1 MVNRGSSEK
10 MEINFKMDKR
20 GIFFS
25 VLAISLL
32 SLFIL
37 SYGVYSV
44 VQERESI
51 SKRISSMN
59 NFVFLVEEDLP
70 RQLYISGYRIIFL
83 FEKEITESGDYIND
97 LNSSFEDCFFNGS
110 LNDVE
115 QELMEGVTFD
125 GIVDSLNQKGSKV
138 NVNLSL
144 FNPLIRIYQSDPW
157 NVRLDF
163 TCDLFIYDRGGLAL
177 WNRSYSHSVYI
188 PIENFEDPLYVVE
201 TGGLVVNEI
210 NKTIYSGFVS
220 GEDVFN
226 LTGHV
231 VNSYYVASDLGPSF
245 LDRLQGRF
253 SANPN
258 GIESL
263 VYLPELSSQGVSV
276 KDKSCVDYIYFSEN
290 SPSSCN
296 INGMSSWFKLDS
308 AHLSKYE
315 VTCA

>member
-1 MVNRGSSEK
+1 MNK
-10 MEINFKMDKR
+10 K

-25 VLAISLL
+25 ILAISLL

-51 SKRISSMN
+51 SKRIGSMN

-83 FEKEITESGDYIND
+83 FEKEITETGNYIND
-97 LNSSFEDCFFNGS
+97 LNSSFEECFFNGS
-110 LNDVE
+110 FEDVE
-115 QELMEGVTFD
+115 QELMDGVTFE

-144 FNPLIRIYQSDPW
+144 FNPLIKVYQEDPW
-157 NVRLDF
+157 NVKLEF
-163 TCDLFIYDRGGLAL
+163 TCDLFIYDEGDLAL

-188 PIENFEDPLYVVE
+188 PIDNFEDPLYVVE

-210 NKTIYSGFVS
+210 NKTIYNGFVS
-220 GEDVFN
+220 GADVSN

-231 VNSYYVASDLGPSF
+231 TNSYYVASDLGPSF
-245 LDRLQGRF
+245 LDRLQGDV

-263 VYLPELSSQGVSV
+263 VYLPGLSSQGVSV
-276 KDKSCVDYIYFSEN
+276 EDKSCVDYIYFSDDN
-290 SPSSCN
+290 PSDCN
-296 INGMSSWFKLDS
+296 IGGMSNWFKLDS